1 MVGIHTSSTRNGDSG
16 PMTATA
22 APPRPGYGLSAGTR
36 RRSTAVFDDRIHA
49 GSQLANNLCEY
60 MEDPNV
66 VVLSVSR
73 GGAVVGS
80 VVASAL
86 GHGVAHLY
94 YVVRPIP
101 FAGMPRLSLGSVAG
115 DGSVRIDNAV
125 ARSVGV
131 SEGALLRSIEAVD
144 AELSREQSAFF
155 GAVPTAERL
164 EGRTLVVVDDGMEAG
179 DTMREAVMHLRHCYR
194 ARKVV
199 VAVPVCLADLRKQLL
214 RHADAVVDIVSP
226 VFVGSIARW
235 YTLGVTASAAEQRVL
250 DSMFVN
256 GSSGSFGFDFD

>member
-1 MVGIHTSSTRNGDSG
+1 MVGIHTYSASSGNHGH
-16 PMTATA
+16 MAATVS
-22 APPRPGYGLSAGTR
+22 PLRPGYGLSAGSR
-36 RRSTAVFDDRIHA
+36 RQSTAVFDDRIHA
-49 GSQLANNLCEY
+49 GSQLANNLREY
-60 MEDPNV
+60 VGDPNV

-86 GHGVAHLY
+86 GRGVAHLY

-101 FAGMPRLSLGSVAG
+101 FASMPRLSLGSVAG
-115 DGSVRIDNAV
+115 DGSVRIDNVV

-131 SEGALLRSIEAVD
+131 SDGVLLRSIEAVD
-144 AELSREQSAFF
+144 EELSREQAAFY

-164 EGRTLVVVDDGMEAG
+164 EGRTLVIVDDGMEAG

-194 ARKVV
+194 ASKVV

-214 RHADAVVDIVSP
+214 RHVDGVVDIVSP
-226 VFVGSIARW
+226 VFVGNVARW
-235 YTLGVTASAAEQRVL
+235 YALGVTVSAAEQQAL
-250 DSMFVN
+250 DHMFVN
-256 GSSGSFGFDFD
+256 GGNSSFDFD

>member
-1 MVGIHTSSTRNGDSG
+1 MVGIHTYSAGSNDRGR
-16 PMTATA
+16 MAATA
-22 APPRPGYGLSAGTR
+22 APPRPGYGLLAGTR
-36 RRSTAVFDDRIHA
+36 RRSTAVFDDRIQA
-49 GSQLANNLCEY
+49 GTQLATNLREY
-60 MEDPNV
+60 VGDPNV

-86 GHGVAHLY
+86 GHGVPHLY

-101 FAGMPRLSLGSVAG
+101 FAGLPRLSLGSVAG

-125 ARSVGV
+125 AQSVGV
-131 SEGALLRSIEAVD
+131 SEATLLGSIEAVD
-144 AELSREQSAFF
+144 TELGREQASFF

-194 ARKVV
+194 ASKVV

-214 RHADAVVDIVSP
+214 RHVDGVIDIVSP
-226 VFVGSIARW
+226 VFVGSVARW
-235 YTLGVTASAAEQRVL
+235 YTLGVAVSPAEQLVL
-250 DSMFVN
+250 DLLFVS
-256 GSSGSFGFDFD
+256 GSSGSFDYD